1 MAAFV
6 WSKIVMIRIFED
18 FFYEKKITVQLQSI
32 GYFTIRK
39 NIVQLGKGRA
49 ESLSFRQS
57 QV

>member
-39 NIVQLGKGRA
+39 KIVQLGKGRA

>member
-6 WSKIVMIRIFED
+6 WSKIVIIRIFED
-18 FFYEKKITVQLQSI
+18 FFLKKKFTMQLQSI

-39 NIVQLGKGRA
+39 KIVQLGKGRA

>member
-1 MAAFV
+1 M
-6 WSKIVMIRIFED
+6 
-18 FFYEKKITVQLQSI
+18 QLQSI

-39 NIVQLGKGRA
+39 KIVQLGKGRA